1 MTMEESRSPI
11 IPELQLV
18 QEEFSDSILKEKKSE
33 YTGPKTTM
41 FYDPNSGDYYP
52 ILGKYSPNIMA
63 DNILNYLDSAGFA
76 NVLNIGMSGS
86 GKSTW
91 SNHLIHLLHTKR
103 SFHINW
109 YKRDQVKDFTK
120 IINGLTKG
128 INHIVIFDDASFALE
143 EMKKDDLSDMAKK
156 LTYIRHIVQANVIVI
171 FNIHYSKAIKKFFRV
186 APFKFLTSIENEE
199 VQSFQDLFGSYSRY
213 KLSDYARYFK
223 HQMLNKGW
231 KVQLD
236 EWNNKYLDFKTDKP
250 FRFGLANEITD
261 LHYFVYLKDTCEKCV
276 DPEDQEKIVANSE
289 HLIEHLVKKYGKR
302 KTSAV
307 LKYYGFTQHGIK
319 GLDSDR
325 TTLWHTISKL
335 DKSNHYDW
343 QEVINDVQKL
353 LNRKRTRAYVKRD
366 ELNNNIDTI
375 NELNKTVVKDIN
387 EEIESID
394 E

>member
-1 MTMEESRSPI
+1 MTLEPI
-11 IPELQLV
+11 QPKENLV
-18 QEEFSDSILKEKKSE
+18 QNEIDDSILQKIDVN
-33 YTGPKTTM
+33 YTGPKTTL
-41 FYDPNSGDYYP
+41 FRDPTTGIRHT
-52 ILGKYSPNIMA
+52 ILGKYSPNIIA
-63 DNILNYLDSAGFA
+63 ENILNYLDSAGFA

-91 SNHLIHLLHTKR
+91 ANMLVHSLHSKR
-103 SFHINW
+103 SFSVHW
-109 YKRDQVKDFTK
+109 YKRDEVKSFTK
-120 IINGLTKG
+120 IINSLTKG

-199 VQSFQDLFGSYSRY
+199 VQSFQDLFGAYSRY

-231 KVQLD
+231 KVELD
-236 EWNNKYLDFKTDKP
+236 QWNNKFLDFKTDRP

-261 LHYFVYLKDTCEKCV
+261 LHYFVYLKDSCDKCR
-276 DPEDQEKIVANSE
+276 DPEDQEKVVASSKD
-289 HLIEHLVKKYGKR
+289 LITYLVNKYGKR
-302 KTSAV
+302 KVSAV

-343 QEVINDVQKL
+343 NEVISDVQL
-353 LNRKRTRAYVKRD
+353 VLNKKRTRSYIKHP
-366 ELNNNIDTI
+366 ELIKNVNDI
-375 NELNKTVVKDIN
+375 NELNKTIVKDIN
-387 EEIESID
+387 EEINSIED
-394 E
+394 HE